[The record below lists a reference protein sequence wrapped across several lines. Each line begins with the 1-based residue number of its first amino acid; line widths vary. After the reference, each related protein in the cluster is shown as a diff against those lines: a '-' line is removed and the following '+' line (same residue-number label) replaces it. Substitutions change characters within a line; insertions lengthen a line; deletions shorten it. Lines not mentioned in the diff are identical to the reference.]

1 MFLNLYEYFHL
12 GQQMFQRLLEDLKP
26 WFILIFIITLTIWW
40 RFYFPLM
47 YSYFKEHPTF
57 RVLKCNAS
65 STHFFQCFQIFFCF
79 PWSKAPSLN
88 MDVLEPLE
96 CLYLLTQFLASIQ
109 NKKQF
114 IFNEFFSD
122 AWSGKDSHGE
132 RLQNGWVLEKPKAGR
147 INVCKSVFPREW
159 SKENSFKSSN
169 TPTFLTLQ
177 TRLLLAQRR
186 VDCKWIYLLWICYIS
201 ELFICIIF
209 ADYIWEC
216 QFYILGMTATPKIP
230 VRRIWIMGWSVQ
242 FRDEDG
248 PQEEFERP

>member
-1 MFLNLYEYFHL
+1 
-12 GQQMFQRLLEDLKP
+12 
-26 WFILIFIITLTIWW
+26 
-40 RFYFPLM
+40 
-47 YSYFKEHPTF
+47 
-57 RVLKCNAS
+57 
-65 STHFFQCFQIFFCF
+65 
-79 PWSKAPSLN
+79 
-88 MDVLEPLE
+88 MDVLEALE

-132 RLQNGWVLEKPKAGR
+132 RLQNGWVLKKPKAGR

-169 TPTFLTLQ
+169 TLTFVTFR

-186 VDCKWIYLLWICYIS
+186 VYCKWIYLLWICYIS

-216 QFYILGMTATPKIP
+216 QFYILGMTAIPKIP
-230 VRRIWIMGWSVQ
+230 VRRIWIIGLKCANQKWRWATRGIGKGSEGLWASGPQ
-242 FRDEDG
+242 FRIFA
-248 PQEEFERP
+248 PIIKS